1 MLFIKMWEKGRERG
15 LVGVGEKSH
24 PLRENKGLVLDIV
37 GLKHI
42 LDFEVKLS
50 DAVGYST
57 LNIRREVGN

>member
-1 MLFIKMWEKGRERG
+1 MLFIKMWEKGRETG
-15 LVGVGEKSH
+15 LVGVGEKFH
-24 PLRENKGLVLDIV
+24 PLRENTGLVLDIV

>member
-1 MLFIKMWEKGRERG
+1 MGI
-15 LVGVGEKSH
+15 GEKLY

-42 LDFEVKLS
+42 LDFEIKLS
-50 DAVGYST
+50 DAVGYLT

>member
-1 MLFIKMWEKGRERG
+1 MLFIKIWEKGRERG
-15 LVGVGEKSH
+15 LVGVGEKLH